1 MMSIAKQ
8 WPFAIASAFVST
20 VLPWGNHAEAQ
31 LLDQA
36 AIRSPLAAGCNGQP
50 DSTPVPT
57 DPRTLVV
64 PGVNTNP
71 NAAVQF
77 NAFFVDLHNPPSP
90 YVKRLPSRP
99 TTCGAWRASVARG
112 QNNLQTRQYFQ
123 PMALASSYY
132 NIWQVWGYA
141 QRPADFDDQVAKR
154 YGFYPAPF
162 RNPYPLPG
170 EDPNLTNGGSG
181 QLPLGL
187 IQGKDDSGR
196 WTGMIAA
203 SCSACHD
210 SRLGSTNESAFTYG
224 HSNSANDAGLL
235 ASDLFRSNILTSPGV
250 LLPIPWS
257 VGRGSS
263 DAIGLITLLPALFDM
278 DNLMLSPSPLEYK
291 ANSPAAGMTK
301 APTWWTRVFKT
312 RQFWDGALTS
322 DNVHSEMAFGVANVS
337 RTAAQRRNLESEFD
351 DINNFLLSLSPAP
364 YPQPINTTLANQG
377 AVIFHERNLWANGA
391 NAGIPKPPGNGSCA
405 SCHGVYSP
413 KYVNDP
419 NYLPDPRLKGVA
431 GVVTPIQTIQTDPQR
446 MQLMASD
453 FQRRAWASSWWAYNE
468 LSPSWYTYYGDNQLN
483 PLDITASQLRR
494 VPRAAYDNGIGPLYS
509 PIGPNQWALP
519 IGYVAPPLYG
529 AWANAPYFH
538 NGSVP
543 TIWGVL
549 KPSDRPNAWT
559 RPYSPPGIG
568 GKNQGFDYSYASY
581 DFQNLGWKYTAVNC
595 NNTSTTSPYVPCNGQ
610 ATPDQLFSAW
620 NNVAAKYLNLAYQSP
635 PPITDQQIQSR
646 MIYNSNLYGNSN
658 AGHTFT
664 QSLTDAERWALI
676 EYLKTL

>member
-1 MMSIAKQ
+1 MNVRTKQGLAASTGVFVALMSL
-8 WPFAIASAFVST
+8 F
-20 VLPWGNHAEAQ
+20 HAAAAQQ

-36 AIRSPLAAGCNGQP
+36 PIRSPLAAGCNGQS
-50 DSTPVPT
+50 DSALLPT

-64 PGVNTNP
+64 PGVNSNP

-90 YVKRLPSRP
+90 YLTVLPPRP
-99 TTCGAWRASVARG
+99 ITCGAWRASVARG
-112 QNNLQTRQYFQ
+112 QNDLQTRQYFQ
-123 PMALASSYY
+123 PLSLASTYATIY
-132 NIWQVWGYA
+132 KVWGYA

-162 RNPYPLPG
+162 RNPYPMPG
-170 EDPNLTNGGSG
+170 EDPNATNGGSG

-187 IQGKDDSGR
+187 IQGKDDNGK

-210 SRLGSTNESAFTYG
+210 SRLGSANESAFTYG

-278 DNLMLSPSPLEYK
+278 DNLMLAPNALEYK
-291 ANSPAAGMTK
+291 ANSPAGGMTK
-301 APTWWTRVFKT
+301 APNWWTRVFKT

-322 DNVHSEMAFGVANVS
+322 DNVHSEMAFGVANIA
-337 RTAAQRRNLESEFD
+337 RTATQRRALEPEFE
-351 DINNFLLSLSPAP
+351 DINNFLLSLSPPP
-364 YPQPINTTLANQG
+364 YPQPIDTTLASQG
-377 AVIFHERNLWANGA
+377 AVIFHERDLWANAA
-391 NAGIPKPPGNGSCA
+391 NADIPKPAGNGSCA

-419 NYLPDPRLKGVA
+419 KYLPDPRLKGVA
-431 GVVTPIQTIQTDPQR
+431 GVVTPIETIQTDPQR

-468 LSPSWYTYYGDNQLN
+468 LSPNWRTYYGDNLLN
-483 PLDITASQLRR
+483 PVDLTASELRR
-494 VPRAAYDNGIGPLYS
+494 IPRAAYDNGIAPTYS
-509 PIGPNQWALP
+509 PIGPNEWAKP

-543 TIWGVL
+543 NLWGVL
-549 KPSDRPNAWT
+549 KPSDRPNGWK
-559 RPYSPPGIG
+559 RIYSAAGIG
-568 GKNQGFDYSYASY
+568 GKNQGYDYSYASY
-581 DFQNLGWKYTAVNC
+581 DFQNLGWRYTAVNC
-595 NNTSTTSPYVPCNGQ
+595 TNNQTAIPYVPCDGQ
-610 ATPDQLFSAW
+610 ATPDQLFSTW
-620 NNVAAKYLNLAYQSP
+620 NNVAAKYLNLAFQTP

-664 QSLTDAERWALI
+664 QSLTDTERRALI